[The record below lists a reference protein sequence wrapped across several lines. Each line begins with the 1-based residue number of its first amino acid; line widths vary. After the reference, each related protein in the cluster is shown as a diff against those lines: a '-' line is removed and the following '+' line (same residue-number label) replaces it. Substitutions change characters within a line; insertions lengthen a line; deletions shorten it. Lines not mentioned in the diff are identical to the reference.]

1 MARRRSKQ
9 KRRASRRKQPIK
21 LLNVAEGFILA
32 NAATKAAFDTNVIPF
47 LTEGWLLPTSSA
59 TNNSY
64 EISASEIFKTLTGIG
79 SVTDYGVHSSHALSG
94 QGLGAIVRSNFE
106 RNGAKALITMVAT
119 PFLFRMG
126 KQLASKPINM
136 VNRGLKQLGVAK
148 SVKV

>member
-47 LTEGWLLPTSSA
+47 LTEGWLLPQSSA

-64 EISASEIFKTLTGIG
+64 EVSASEIFKTITGVG
-79 SVTDYGVHSSHALSG
+79 SVTDYGVRSDSGLSG
-94 QGLGAIVRSNFE
+94 QGLAEIVKFNFQ
-106 RNGAKALITMVAT
+106 RNGARSMITLFAT
-119 PFLFRMG
+119 PFLFRFG

-148 SVKV
+148 TVKV